1 MTLGGTWRDREE
13 DTPQEATDAMRIIV
27 KQEIEALEK
36 TLASLGR
43 P

>member
-1 MTLGGTWRDREE
+1 MAA
-13 DTPQEATDAMRIIV
+13 DTPQEATNAMRKVV

-36 TLASLGR
+36 ILASLGR